1 VFWPSTVGLVR
12 LARRGTV
19 PNMRTL
25 YSLEHDGW
33 RRVNNVHQLG
43 DRAEAMWRRAPLRL
57 YSENDMHQP
66 IANDARK
73 RCN

>member
-1 VFWPSTVGLVR
+1 
-12 LARRGTV
+12 
-19 PNMRTL
+19 MRTL